1 MDVRRRTGP
10 ESAIARLKFSGH
22 PHHHPA
28 SARTY
33 RYFDAEIGE
42 SRWAIEFEYLTAI
55 EIPKDYFLG
64 VPGPIKNQII
74 KPTSGNTA
82 TITTQIIFLVVS
94 AELPNICIAA

>member
-1 MDVRRRTGP
+1 M
-10 ESAIARLKFSGH
+10 
-22 PHHHPA
+22 
-28 SARTY
+28 
-33 RYFDAEIGE
+33 
-42 SRWAIEFEYLTAI
+42 TAI

-64 VPGPIKNQII
+64 VPGPAKNQTI